1 MVNKAGVELNDNLRI
16 LWVKSFDSIL
26 TGSKTVPPLSA
37 TVSRRESKSNFLAE
51 GPNSVRDP
59 NENGLRHG
67 Q

>member
-1 MVNKAGVELNDNLRI
+1 MITCVYYELKI
-16 LWVKSFDSIL
+16 LTDSIL
-26 TGSKTVPPLSA
+26 TGTKTVPPLSA